1 MVLLNLPFDYKV
13 KFYCKVSAGV
23 MLTFMYLICSTIAR
37 DVGACSAAA
46 APSRGWF
53 YVDRVTHLLEFV
65 ILAKSL
71 RKQHAMS

>member
-1 MVLLNLPFDYKV
+1 LHFHVNGFSEIALQ
-13 KFYCKVSAGV
+13 
-23 MLTFMYLICSTIAR
+23 LTFVYLICSTIAK
-37 DVGACSAAA
+37 DVGDCSAAA

-53 YVDRVTHLLEFV
+53 YVDRVIHLLEFV